1 MDVDPSFERVVGDHY
16 QNLYRFA
23 PSLSQNEADA
33 CDLVLQTFSIYAR
46 KGHQLRDGSKVKT
59 WLFTTLR
66 REFFSTRRRSERFV
80 DEPPD
85 EATTPDLSED
95 RLSSLDGEAVMSAL
109 GKLPLEYREP
119 LTLFYL
125 EEHSY
130 QDIANQMDIPIGT
143 VMSRL
148 SRAKRRL
155 RALLENE

>member
-1 MDVDPSFERVVGDHY
+1 MDSAPSFEKVVEDHY

-23 PSLSQNEADA
+23 LSLSQNEADA
-33 CDLVLQTFSIYAR
+33 CDLVQQTFSIYAR
-46 KGHQLRDGSKVKT
+46 KGHQIRDGSKVKT
-59 WLFTTLR
+59 WLFTSLR
-66 REFFSTRRRSERFV
+66 REFFSTRRRSERFA

-85 EATTPDLSED
+85 EASTPDLSEE
-95 RLSSLDGEAVMSAL
+95 RLSGLDCDAVMDAL
-109 GKLPLEYREP
+109 AKLPLEYREP